1 MSEHS
6 SLAFA
11 SQTELAFPLTGRKI
25 WVAGHTGLV
34 GSAICR
40 HLQQEDCKLL
50 TASRAEL
57 DLLRQAKT
65 EAWVAEHQPDVII
78 IAAAKVGGI
87 WANDHYPAEFIYQN
101 LTIETNII
109 EAARKAGVAKLLLL
123 GSSCIY
129 PREAEQPIQESAL
142 LSRPLEPTN
151 QWYAIAKIAGIKLC
165 QAYRKQY
172 GLDMI
177 TAMPT
182 NLYGPGDRYD
192 EKAGHVIPALIQKMH
207 IAKTERAPEVPI
219 WGTGNVRREFLYV
232 DDCARALIHLVK
244 HYSAAEPVNVGSGI
258 DITIRELAE
267 TVQSVVGY
275 EGQLKFDPTMLEG
288 TPRKLLDVSKLTNL
302 GWQPTTPLEAGLPI
316 AYDWYRQH
324 ECSVE
329 SLSA

>member
-1 MSEHS
+1 MSELS
-6 SLAFA
+6 SLSLSPTPRLPF
-11 SQTELAFPLTGRKI
+11 ELAGRRV

-34 GSAICR
+34 GSALCR
-40 HLQQEDCKLL
+40 QLEHEDCELL
-50 TASRAEL
+50 TVPRSEL
-57 DLLRQAKT
+57 DLLRQTDT
-65 EAWVAEHQPDVII
+65 EAWIAAEQPDVII
-78 IAAAKVGGI
+78 IAAARVGGI
-87 WANDHYPAEFIYQN
+87 WANDNYPAEFIYQN

-109 EAARKAGVAKLLLL
+109 DAARKNGVAKLLLL

-129 PREAEQPIQESAL
+129 PREAEQPIREESL

-207 IAKTERAPEVPI
+207 LAKESRAPDVPI

-232 DDCARALIHLVK
+232 DDCARALVHLLK
-244 HYSAAEPVNVGSGI
+244 HYSDSEPVNVGSGA

-267 TVQSVVGY
+267 TVRDVVGY
-275 EGQLKFDPTMLEG
+275 KGTLKFDPTMPEG
-288 TPRKLLDVSKLTNL
+288 TPRKLLDVSKLTTL
-302 GWQPTTPLEAGLPI
+302 GWEPEVSLSDGLPT
-316 AYDWYRQH
+316 AYDWYR
-324 ECSVE
+324 ENIVPAE
-329 SLSA
+329 AVSA

>member
-1 MSEHS
+1 MSNNS
-6 SLAFA
+6 SFK
-11 SQTELAFPLTGRKI
+11 FPKLGKRLFDLTGRKV

-34 GSAICR
+34 GSALCR
-40 HLQQEDCKLL
+40 QLANENCELL
-50 TASRAEL
+50 TSSRSEL
-57 DLLRQAKT
+57 DLLRQADT
-65 EAWVAEHQPDVII
+65 EEWIATQRPDVII
-78 IAAAKVGGI
+78 VAAAKVGGI
-87 WANDHYPAEFIYQN
+87 WANDNYPAEFIYQN

-109 EAARKAGVAKLLLL
+109 EAARRHGVAKLLLL

-129 PREAEQPIQESAL
+129 PREADQPIRESAL

-151 QWYAIAKIAGIKLC
+151 EWYAIAKIAGIKLC

-207 IAKTERAPEVPI
+207 LAKINRAPEVPI

-232 DDCARALIHLVK
+232 DDCARALVHLLK
-244 HYSAAEPVNVGSGI
+244 HYSDAEPVNVGSGT

-267 TVQSVVGY
+267 QVQEVVGY
-275 EGQLKFDPTMLEG
+275 PGRLQFDPTMPEG
-288 TPRKLLDVSKLTNL
+288 VPRKLLDVSKLTDL
-302 GWQPTTPLEAGLPI
+302 GWQPTTPLAAGLPV
-316 AYDWYRQH
+316 AYEWYCEH
-324 ECSVE
+324 VVPSEAI
-329 SLSA
+329 SA